1 MYVFELYFFFAPAR
15 FSKPCRCDF
24 KIPTRSKKDLAGL
37 ACNK

>member
-1 MYVFELYFFFAPAR
+1 MYVFELYFLTPAR
-15 FSKPCRCDF
+15 FSKPCRCDL